1 MQLAQE
7 HAQTTMYANRRRRK
21 FMILQNERSRPSRA
35 CRRRDYRVGESA
47 GIMAPSLLRRR
58 VRLLWV
64 MNKAD
69 HLSMQNENSSAS
81 RGDRPEQNNETE
93 NGQVPTPCLLSI
105 PGRLEFGLNH
115 QRHLFIF
122 SYFRG
127 RFRRM

>member
-1 MQLAQE
+1 MNKADHLSVSCVQE
-7 HAQTTMYANRRRRK
+7 EGLQGRRIGRHNV
-21 FMILQNERSRPSRA
+21 L
-35 CRRRDYRVGESA
+35 
-47 GIMAPSLLRRR
+47 APSLLRRR

-69 HLSMQNENSSAS
+69 HLSVQNENSSAS
-81 RGDRPEQNNETE
+81 RGDQPEQNNETE

-122 SYFRG
+122 SYFRDQPEQNNETENG
-127 RFRRM
+127 